1 MRAKAGVERMTATTP
16 LQVTANAV
24 SPPEESLA
32 NDAAPTAPATS
43 ASVMI
48 EESMRL
54 AVTEDTFTPHDVVL
68 GKGNGINSLPGNLRF
83 RRIIWKYKPLYAGTP
98 RSLKGTVAEL
108 VINEIACL
116 DPPGRFL
123 EPQSAHRC
131 FRQVTRKRAIEKT
144 CQALREKK
152 NNMGQR
158 QVSPDQERLQQGG
171 ASSSASP
178 CTDAKKENVDTTL
191 ATPDKEATAEDT
203 PMDTEVTADKTE
215 TSLTLGTNENKGPRK
230 ADPITTI
237 L

>member
-1 MRAKAGVERMTATTP
+1 
-16 LQVTANAV
+16 LAV
-24 SPPEESLA
+24 
-32 NDAAPTAPATS
+32 
-43 ASVMI
+43 

-83 RRIIWKYKPLYAGTP
+83 RRIIWKYKPLYASTP

-123 EPQSAHRC
+123 EPQSEHRC
-131 FRQVTRKRAIEKT
+131 FRQVPRKRAIEKT

-158 QVSPDQERLQQGG
+158 QVSPDQERLQQLGG
-171 ASSSASP
+171 ESSTSPSAE
-178 CTDAKKENVDTTL
+178 AKKENEATTL
-191 ATPDKEATAEDT
+191 TTSDKEPKAEGIAMETEATVNK
-203 PMDTEVTADKTE
+203 TEV
-215 TSLTLGTNENKGPRK
+215 SLDTNKNKGPRK
-230 ADPITTI
+230 ADPIMTI

>member
-1 MRAKAGVERMTATTP
+1 
-16 LQVTANAV
+16 
-24 SPPEESLA
+24 
-32 NDAAPTAPATS
+32 
-43 ASVMI
+43 MI

-83 RRIIWKYKPLYAGTP
+83 RRIIWKYKPIYAGTP

-158 QVSPDQERLQQGG
+158 QVSPDQERLQLGG
-171 ASSSASP
+171 ASSASP
-178 CTDAKKENVDTTL
+178 STDAKKENVGTTL
-191 ATPDKEATAEDT
+191 TTPDKEATAEGTAMETD
-203 PMDTEVTADKTE
+203 VTAHQTE

-230 ADPITTI
+230 ADPITTV